1 MKYTVDI
8 TLSADKD
15 MRSIVEYIAVTL
27 SSPNSALS
35 QLTRFE
41 EKINSLEELP
51 FRFPVYKNDIRFVPV
66 DNYLVFYTADEAAK
80 TVSIIRVMYGK
91 RDVENLI

>member
-91 RDVENLI
+91 RDIENLI